1 MEEKVTNNNKSKN
14 TTQSTVDE
22 IKQFKELLDMG
33 VITQEEYDVK
43 KKQILACDTEI
54 KETPVQTLPVSDMPI
69 NENFSEENQS
79 STSNNYPEQPNNLG
93 NMNDVYACINCGTV
107 FEEGQAFCP
116 KCGAPKAVV
125 KNSICPK
132 CGAEMQAGQEFCSTC
147 GQKVDFEASV
157 VKKKS
162 KKKIVIPIIII
173 AVIIIAVV
181 AAVFVAPMIFVS
193 VEDMC
198 AEGNYTEA
206 YEKATDTEKDSVLAE
221 NAIAVMTEKIRTA
234 LADSDSPPSDIQ
246 VISAYYV
253 PLVSDGEL
261 SQYCILGVNITT
273 DEGAS
278 GNCYIL
284 GDIYDGEALS
294 LGIAYS
300 TSEDADTLALIAQLI
315 ISEYCI
321 QLNDSQLENINNRLD
336 ENTLSS
342 IELIDENNIDTS
354 RFKGSD
360 SDD

>member
-1 MEEKVTNNNKSKN
+1 M
-14 TTQSTVDE
+14 
-22 IKQFKELLDMG
+22 LDTG
-33 VITQEEYDVK
+33 TITQEEFDAK

-54 KETPVQTLPVSDMPI
+54 NETSAQPLPVSDMPI

-79 STSNNYPEQPNNLG
+79 SISNDYPEQPNNLE
-93 NMNDVYACINCGTV
+93 NKNASDVCTNCGTV
-107 FEEGQAFCP
+107 FEEGHAFCP
-116 KCGAPKAVV
+116 KCGTPKTVV
-125 KNSICPK
+125 KNSFCPK
-132 CGAEMQAGQEFCSTC
+132 CGAELQAGQEFCSTC
-147 GQKVDFEASV
+147 GHKVNFETGI

-234 LADSDSPPSDIQ
+234 LADFDSPPSDIQ
-246 VISAYYV
+246 VISAYYA

-273 DEGAS
+273 DDGVS

-300 TSEDADTLALIAQLI
+300 TTENADTLALIAQLI

-342 IELIDENNIDTS
+342 IELINENNIDTS
-354 RFKGSD
+354 RFKESD